1 MKFEKELIV
10 GAIKPSA
17 PYSPGVRCG
26 PVIYTAATATDW
38 KTGLAVNGTIEEE
51 TKRTIENLKRV
62 LESAG
67 SSLKDVIKATV
78 YLTNFEEDFEK
89 YNRVYASYFKE
100 GGFPARATIGVTRLF
115 GNGKIEIDVIALSK
129 RKGRRKTK

>member
-78 YLTNFEEDFEK
+78 YLTNFDDFEK
-89 YNRVYASYFKE
+89 YNRVYARYFKE
-100 GGFPARATIGVTRLF
+100 GGYPARATIGVTRLF
-115 GNGKIEIDVIALSK
+115 GNGKIEIDVIALSRK
-129 RKGRRKTK
+129 RSRRKKK